1 MKTQYATEGVA
12 MGSLE
17 GRWQEW
23 GRGGHGGEEAGP
35 QVEHWGILA
44 FFFFLLF
51 LNPVL
56 ALVEPEVLGCILCHF
71 LGSFHL

>member
-44 FFFFLLF
+44 FLLLF
-51 LNPVL
+51 LNSIL
-56 ALVEPEVLGCILCHF
+56 ALVEPEVLGCTLC
-71 LGSFHL
+71 

>member
-44 FFFFLLF
+44 FFFF
-51 LNPVL
+51 
-56 ALVEPEVLGCILCHF
+56 CC
-71 LGSFHL
+71 S

>member
-1 MKTQYATEGVA
+1 MPLKVWPWDLWRG
-12 MGSLE
+12 G
-17 GRWQEW
+17 GRNG

-35 QVEHWGILA
+35 QVEHGGILA
-44 FFFFLLF
+44 FLLLF
-51 LNPVL
+51 LNSVL